1 MNCGNLDPTRILR
14 PPFAP
19 VFSPTVRVGPIKPY
33 ALGVRDEEAKFSFQ
47 FHALLTAFYFLGFL
61 YRCVSISVSR
71 EWNLSWLLSLVDV
84 HSPAHAA
91 EPARPR
97 SHKAPLLTPV
107 ACSKG
112 LLRVTRSNA
121 ALPATLRAAL
131 CVAVRGTMLALQ
143 RRARA
148 HALVRSCSR
157 NTCEAQ
163 IEASGGART
172 TSGVVRR
179 TIALGSGSCW
189 RASQS
194 CLVQRLLIEG
204 HSDRSTGDR
213 SGAAAESCDSA

>member
-1 MNCGNLDPTRILR
+1 MGGLTCVFRLEVALRGELGIVFFMSIEVKVICISCHSCDEFWMNCGNLDPTRILR

-71 EWNLSWLLSLVDV
+71 EWSLSWLLSLV

-112 LLRVTRSNA
+112 LLRVTA
-121 ALPATLRAAL
+121 
-131 CVAVRGTMLALQ
+131 
-143 RRARA
+143 
-148 HALVRSCSR
+148 
-157 NTCEAQ
+157 
-163 IEASGGART
+163 
-172 TSGVVRR
+172 
-179 TIALGSGSCW
+179 
-189 RASQS
+189 
-194 CLVQRLLIEG
+194 
-204 HSDRSTGDR
+204 
-213 SGAAAESCDSA
+213 